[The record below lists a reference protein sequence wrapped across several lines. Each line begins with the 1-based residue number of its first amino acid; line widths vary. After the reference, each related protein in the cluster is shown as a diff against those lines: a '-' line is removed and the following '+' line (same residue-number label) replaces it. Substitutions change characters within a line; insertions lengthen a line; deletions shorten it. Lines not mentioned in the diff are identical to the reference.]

1 MKFGVNLINF
11 GPGANP
17 ESLTRSVNLV
27 EAIGYHLIMSSDHI
41 AVTPDVSSR
50 YPAPFYEPLTTMGW
64 LAATTQSMEIGTT
77 VAILPYRSPQRSREQ
92 GPTSTS
98 LVEAGSS
105 SASVSAGPSRG
116 STRSTSRSARE
127 EPSLTT
133 TSRPS
138 RHCGRRTSPRTR
150 VGSSRSPTSTPLRVP
165 SASLTRQS
173 GSGVQTTVHS
183 AGRCAT
189 ETAGT
194 RSGYACPI
202 SRTGRFLACARWRT
216 ASRCLYPRSVRGY
229 ACASPSRPCPTTSV
243 SSAKAA
249 STRSGPRL
257 HPRPARHLLLRRRGH
272 NPPRD
277 RMENARDSRRKGRRP
292 EKRNGAVTSNIN
304 TIR

>member
-173 GSGVQTTVHS
+173 GSGVQATVHS

-229 ACASPSRPCPTTSV
+229 ARASPSRPYARRLAYRRRRQPRPDQALGCTHVLLDTYYYDVEATTHHETAWRMLATV
-243 SSAKAA
+243 DEKAA
-249 STRSGPRL
+249 D
-257 HPRPARHLLLRRRGH
+257 LRNETVR
-272 NPPRD
+272 
-277 RMENARDSRRKGRRP
+277 
-292 EKRNGAVTSNIN
+292 
-304 TIR
+304 